1 MRGPPGAARRVSG
14 VPLDCLKSAEINCLN
29 VAKITRGAAV
39 FAIEFLRVSGTIAT
53 GAKHDVLA
61 PVAAVLTFLVATRR
75 VK

>member
-29 VAKITRGAAV
+29 VAKITRGTAQ
-39 FAIEFLRVSGTIAT
+39 FAIEFLRASGTIAT

-61 PVAAVLTFLVATRR
+61 PFAAVLTFLVATRR